1 MRKISSFQLILL
13 LLVIALVAGN
23 AYFGYSFYKA
33 VRMQAALARDIA
45 AVDVQI
51 AALGQIYDIDALQA
65 ELASLEEQ
73 RDDAPFPEDVAST
86 QIFNL
91 VRTSG
96 NRANV
101 DWSFAEVGETEEEIE
116 GGSGYE
122 YRVFSYEVEATGTL
136 TNIFNFITRIE
147 ADAPY
152 NTLKMDDVELTYDS
166 TTGDWTIAFNILVFA
181 QPV

>member
-1 MRKISSFQLILL
+1 MRRMSSFQLILL

-33 VRMQAALARDIA
+33 VRMQAALATEIRDVEDDIA
-45 AVDVQI
+45 LYQ
-51 AALGQIYDIDALQA
+51 QIYDIDALEA
-65 ELASLEEQ
+65 ELAGLEQQ
-73 RDDAPFPEDVAST
+73 RDDAPFPEDVEST

-116 GGSGYE
+116 GGSIYE
-122 YRVFSYEVEATGTL
+122 YRVFSYEVSATGTL

-166 TTGDWTIAFNILVFA
+166 KTGDWTIAFDILVFA

>member
-1 MRKISSFQLILL
+1 MRRISSFQLILL
-13 LLVIALVAGN
+13 LLVIALLAGN

-33 VRMQAALARDIA
+33 VRREAALAQDIV
-45 AVDVQI
+45 AVEAQI
-51 AALGQIYDIDALQA
+51 AALGQIYDIGALQA

-73 RDDAPFPEDVAST
+73 LDDAPFPEKVKST
-86 QIFNL
+86 DIFNV

-101 DWSFAEVGETEEEIE
+101 DWSFAEAGRSEEEID
-116 GGSGYE
+116 GSVYE
-122 YRVFSYEVEATGTL
+122 YRVFSYEVEASGTL

-147 ADAPY
+147 EDAPY

-166 TTGDWTIAFNILVFA
+166 KTGDWTITFDILVFA

>member
-1 MRKISSFQLILL
+1 MRRISSFQLILL
-13 LLVIALVAGN
+13 LLVIALLAGN

-33 VRMQAALARDIA
+33 VQRQAALAVDIA
-45 AVDVQI
+45 AVEVQI
-51 AALGQIYDIDALQA
+51 AALGQVYDIDALEA
-65 ELASLEEQ
+65 ELAALEVKL
-73 RDDAPFPEDVAST
+73 DDAPFPEEVEST
-86 QIFNL
+86 EIFDL

-101 DWSFAEVGETEEEIE
+101 AWSFAEAGETEEEID
-116 GGSGYE
+116 GSAYE
-122 YRVFSYEVEATGTL
+122 YHVFSYEVSAFGTL

-166 TTGDWTIAFNILVFA
+166 TTGDWTIAFDILVFA